1 MMDNTEFN
9 ARKLKGKNHISLD
22 SIASWALDLIEATLL
37 DGIS

>member
-1 MMDNTEFN
+1 MVDNTEFN

-22 SIASWALDLIEATLL
+22 SFASWALDLIEATLS